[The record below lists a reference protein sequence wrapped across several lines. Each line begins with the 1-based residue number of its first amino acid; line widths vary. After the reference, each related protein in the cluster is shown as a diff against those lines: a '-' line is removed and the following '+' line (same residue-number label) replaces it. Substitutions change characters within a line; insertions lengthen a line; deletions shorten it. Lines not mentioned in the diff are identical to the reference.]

1 MNSYQQAQQTMQLNE
16 FRLFYQPPNDIN
28 FYHVN
33 FKMILGSSENW
44 EYSDYDYDFF
54 YQSLDASYY
63 VTCKLLPP
71 SLIINILNKEFYE
84 IDFDVNDLK
93 RKHTLTWGQK
103 YNLELSLK
111 QELPF
116 LKEKILKSDFS
127 NTSIDQI
134 LIQSSQQANE
144 LRLFHQPPNE
154 NYIYNVACKI
164 TLQDYNQNDDDDYD
178 YEFFYQISNDI
189 INTRHIKCKILSPPS
204 VISILNKK
212 IHGIYFDI
220 NDLKRKHVL
229 AWYQKLNLELSLKQ
243 VFLQVPESEMGSS
256 GNTISSNGNIE
267 SNVRQTVSPTD
278 SQSYFDYTMLPRDD
292 QSQFNTV

>member
-1 MNSYQQAQQTMQLNE
+1 MKCHWL
-16 FRLFYQPPNDIN
+16 PP
-28 FYHVN
+28 VP
-33 FKMILGSSENW
+33 GSSENW

-116 LKEKILKSDFS
+116 LKEKILK
-127 NTSIDQI
+127 
-134 LIQSSQQANE
+134 
-144 LRLFHQPPNE
+144 
-154 NYIYNVACKI
+154 
-164 TLQDYNQNDDDDYD
+164 
-178 YEFFYQISNDI
+178 
-189 INTRHIKCKILSPPS
+189 RHIKCKILSPPS

-278 SQSYFDYTMLPRDD
+278 SQSYFDNTMSPRDD